1 MEEIKEII
9 DNETEEDNN
18 LKTYLDNTIP
28 LEEVIKEVKE
38 NDHKWRKRIISYNPK
53 KLLPNYQ
60 C

>member
-28 LEEVIKEVKE
+28 LEEVIKDVKE
-38 NDHKWRKRIISYNPK
+38 SDHK
-53 KLLPNYQ
+53 
-60 C
+60 

>member
-38 NDHKWRKRIISYNPK
+38 NDHKWRKRIISYSPK
-53 KLLPNYQ
+53 KPLPNYQ